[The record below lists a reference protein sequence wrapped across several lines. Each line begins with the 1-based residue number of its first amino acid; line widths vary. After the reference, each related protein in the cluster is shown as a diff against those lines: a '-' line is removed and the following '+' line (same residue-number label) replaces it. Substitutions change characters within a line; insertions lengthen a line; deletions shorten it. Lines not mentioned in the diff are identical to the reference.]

1 MTSMAKDVGKSNT
14 FFDTAAL
21 SRVEREIFLRRG
33 KLSRI
38 LVLGREHL
46 KHKKGPDTDETPG
59 KTVPRPILF
68 QRNKL

>member
-1 MTSMAKDVGKSNT
+1 MLESQIH
-14 FFDTAAL
+14 FLIQLHF
-21 SRVEREIFLRRG
+21 REREIFLKRG

-38 LVLGREHL
+38 LGRREHL

-68 QRNKL
+68 QGNKL